1 MQTFLEPYELQVDE
15 KPNGA
20 VIRIN
25 NAFGCRIRICGVPK
39 ELVFDEQGEVRSFI
53 DITYQKQ
60 MNPYEQGLKAL
71 ELKAK
76 IAKENNVA
84 IITATQKKPKGQR
97 LSRLGEKF
105 KKS

>member
-1 MQTFLEPYELQVDE
+1 
-15 KPNGA
+15 
-20 VIRIN
+20 
-25 NAFGCRIRICGVPK
+25 
-39 ELVFDEQGEVRSFI
+39 
-53 DITYQKQ
+53 